1 MRQSWMRSACLRAS
15 SPIPSNW
22 RNKSTPTPPLHSA
35 PDDYDDFHDYDDN
48 NDFHDYDDI
57 CGDFVMKMRPRGLED
72 YHADD
77 GDDDGAN

>member
-1 MRQSWMRSACLRAS
+1 MRAS

-35 PDDYDDFHDYDDN
+35 PDEYDDFHDYDDN

-57 CGDFVMKMRPRGLED
+57 CDDDETD
-72 YHADD
+72 HDDD